1 MPNASTNDAR
11 EERYTLT
18 PLTNLDNARMSTP
31 RDAGEASIAARRRVE
46 HVRRALA
53 STSTSTSVT
62 TRPSANSTVVVVGED
77 DADERRRRRRLVVVF
92 GGAVM
97 DVHARANGRASL
109 ARGTSVVGRVG
120 SAAGGVGMNAATA
133 CAEASRATGVD
144 VGFVS
149 AVGDDAAGR
158 ALRESWA
165 RRVGGRGGDR
175 GVRVV
180 RGSRTATVVGV
191 LDGEGELAACV
202 ADVECVET
210 GVDAVWCEGFAMDVR
225 EAAVVVLDANLGRE
239 AIATVCDM
247 CSSAGT
253 ALWYEPVSVEKS
265 TRILSGNSARPMASV
280 SYCSP
285 NAAELRELANG
296 IRRTWAKGSP
306 MSPCPFNPEFEFETA
321 SDALNAMASDI
332 STLLAAGVENVILTL
347 GPLGVIVSS
356 APDGDIS
363 RATHVH
369 VPAVPTRVVSLV
381 GAGDALVG
389 GTVAALA
396 AGSSLIAAVSR
407 GTACA
412 SLACESSR
420 ATLDVID
427 EAALE
432 ARATNAYNGV
442 SLLQPA
448 VVQ

>member
-1 MPNASTNDAR
+1 
-11 EERYTLT
+11 
-18 PLTNLDNARMSTP
+18 MSTP
-31 RDAGEASIAARRRVE
+31 RDAGDASIAARRRVE

-53 STSTSTSVT
+53 SMSTSTSTR
-62 TRPSANSTVVVVGED
+62 TRANATVVEDED
-77 DADERRRRRRLVVVF
+77 DYDTERAERRRRQRRLVVVF

-97 DVHARANGRASL
+97 DVHARAGGNASL

-120 SAAGGVGMNAATA
+120 SAPGGVGMNAATA
-133 CAEASRATGVD
+133 CAEAGRATGVD
-144 VGFVS
+144 VGLVT
-149 AVGDDAAGR
+149 AVGNDAAGR
-158 ALRESWA
+158 ALRESWT
-165 RRVGGRGGDR
+165 RRVAGRGGDR

-191 LDGEGELAACV
+191 LDGTGELAACV

-210 GVDAVWCEGFAMDVR
+210 GVDAAWCDGFAMDVR
-225 EAAVVVLDANLGRE
+225 EASIVVLDANLGRE

-265 TRILSGNSARPMASV
+265 TRILTGNSARPMASV
-280 SYCSP
+280 NYCSP

-296 IRRTWAKGSP
+296 IRRMWAKGSP

-332 STLLAAGVENVILTL
+332 STLLAAGVGNVVLTL

-363 RATHVH
+363 HATHVH

-412 SLACESSR
+412 SFACETNR
-420 ATLDVID
+420 ATLDAID

-432 ARATNAYNGV
+432 ARATSAYNGV
-442 SLLQPA
+442 SLLAPA